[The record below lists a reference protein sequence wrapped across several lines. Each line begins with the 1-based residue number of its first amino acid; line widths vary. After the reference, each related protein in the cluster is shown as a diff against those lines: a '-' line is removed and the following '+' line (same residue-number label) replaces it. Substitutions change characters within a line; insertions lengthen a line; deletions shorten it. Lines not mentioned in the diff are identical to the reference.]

1 VPGRHG
7 AAVGAIFLALLLM
20 LGAGSIGGVLHRF
33 FGYDRVES
41 ALVSIGM
48 LAILGLLQVL
58 IVRARDRGAI
68 SDRVADL
75 SRGAAD
81 LARQVAETGRR
92 LATMEIDLAR
102 SAERTR
108 AALEPTAVEIELL
121 RRSAKQLAQSI
132 AIHDEALKGLSAGS
146 VESARPAAVSLAL
159 DAMRGPI
166 PVASD
171 PPCRNGGETELAV
184 GEEGDGASAIRRAA
198 EAGRFELYLQPIVT
212 LPQRKVRFYE
222 AMARLRSEDGRLLNP
237 CDHLRPGQA
246 DSAGVLPMIDDI
258 LLFRSVQVVRR
269 LLAKEREIGVFCH
282 IAGHSLLDP
291 AFLSGVSDFIEANRA
306 LASCLVFEFTQK
318 KVRAMSGTEREC
330 LSELAALGFRFSMH
344 HVGDLVLDPR
354 ELAERGF
361 RFVKIPAA
369 LLLNRAEAKASGTE
383 AMDFS
388 DRLGR
393 FGIDLIAEEIE
404 DEATVVDLLDY
415 DVRFGQGALFSPP
428 RPARV
433 DVVPGGGDRPL
444 PCASGRMVPVAA
456 AAPVAAA
463 PAQAAPCRAEPSPP
477 PAVEPVAAVEPAVPL
492 GMGFGA

>member
-1 VPGRHG
+1 
-7 AAVGAIFLALLLM
+7 VGAIFLALLLM
-20 LGAGSIGGVLHRF
+20 LGAGSVGGVLHRF

-41 ALVSIGM
+41 ALVSIGV
-48 LAILGLLQVL
+48 LAVLGLLQVL
-58 IVRARDRGAI
+58 IARARDRGAI

-92 LATMEIDLAR
+92 LAAMEIDLAR

-108 AALEPTAVEIELL
+108 AALEPTAAEIELL

-132 AIHDEALKGLSAGS
+132 AIHDEALKGLSAAS
-146 VESARPAAVSLAL
+146 IEPARPAAVSLAL

-166 PVASD
+166 PVGGD
-171 PPCRNGGETELAV
+171 PPCRNGGETV
-184 GEEGDGASAIRRAA
+184 GEESDGASAIRRAA

-212 LPQRKVRFYE
+212 LPQRKVRYYE
-222 AMARLRSEDGRLLNP
+222 AMARLRGEDGRLLNP

-246 DSAGVLPMIDDI
+246 DSADVLSMIDDI

-269 LLAKEREIGVFCH
+269 LFAKEREVGVFCH

-393 FGIDLIAEEIE
+393 FGIDLIAEDIE

-415 DVRFGQGALFSPP
+415 DVRFGQGPLFSPP
-428 RPARV
+428 RPARLDAV
-433 DVVPGGGDRPL
+433 SGGGHRPL
-444 PCASGRMVPVAA
+444 PCASGRMVPIAPAAAAA
-456 AAPVAAA
+456 AAPV
-463 PAQAAPCRAEPSPP
+463 QAAPCRVEPPGR
-477 PAVEPVAAVEPAVPL
+477 PAVEPAAAAEPAAQL
-492 GMGFGA
+492 EMGFGA